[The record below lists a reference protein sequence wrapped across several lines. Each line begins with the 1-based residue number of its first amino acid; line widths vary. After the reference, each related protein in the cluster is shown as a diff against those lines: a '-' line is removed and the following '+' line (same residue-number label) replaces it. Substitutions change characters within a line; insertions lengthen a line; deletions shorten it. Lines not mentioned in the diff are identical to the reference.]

1 MIKELFSMLVPD
13 MRLMFDKGSSAP
25 PAPDPNTVSA
35 AQTKSNIDT
44 ARLNARLNRVNQV
57 TPYGSL
63 TYSQNQT
70 PTFDEAGYNKAMDAW
85 QKAQQT
91 PTAPTPVYG
100 QGENGFD
107 QVTGYT
113 GGTQGNS
120 TPMPT
125 RDQFMSPGSDDW
137 TATIN
142 LSPEQQ
148 KLLDSDNRI
157 KAQLGAVAESGLARV
172 NTAMGQPF
180 DTSQLTAYRDM
191 PQGGGAQ
198 SYNPTA
204 QSYTRGLNAAPIQYS
219 LPNSD
224 YANQRSAVEQ
234 AFLSRVNPQLD
245 KDRAALE
252 QRLAN
257 QGIAIGSDAYKNAL
271 SIQNQ
276 KDVDAYNQAVLLGG
290 QEQSRLAGLDL
301 AAGNFANSAQAQNF
315 GQQATQAALNNSV
328 NDTLFNQGLQ
338 TTAFNNQAN
347 QQNFAQQI
355 AAAQAN
361 NAQRQ
366 QQMQEQS
373 YLRSLPLN
381 ELNAL
386 RTGSQV
392 VNPSFTPT
400 PGANVANTDVS
411 GNIWNAYNQQVAAA
425 NAQQAGNNSF
435 LGGLFSL
442 GSAAPGAP
450 ATSVFGKM
458 FLG

>member
-1 MIKELFSMLVPD
+1 M
-13 MRLMFDKGSSAP
+13 
-25 PAPDPNTVSA
+25 
-35 AQTKSNIDT
+35 
-44 ARLNARLNRVNQV
+44 
-57 TPYGSL
+57 
-63 TYSQNQT
+63 
-70 PTFDEAGYNKAMDAW
+70 
-85 QKAQQT
+85 
-91 PTAPTPVYG
+91 
-100 QGENGFD
+100 
-107 QVTGYT
+107 
-113 GGTQGNS
+113 
-120 TPMPT
+120 
-125 RDQFMSPGSDDW
+125 
-137 TATIN
+137 
-142 LSPEQQ
+142 
-148 KLLDSDNRI
+148 
-157 KAQLGAVAESGLARV
+157 
-172 NTAMGQPF
+172 
-180 DTSQLTAYRDM
+180 
-191 PQGGGAQ
+191 
-198 SYNPTA
+198 
-204 QSYTRGLNAAPIQYS
+204 
-219 LPNSD
+219 
-224 YANQRSAVEQ
+224 
-234 AFLSRVNPQLD
+234 
-245 KDRAALE
+245 
-252 QRLAN
+252 
-257 QGIAIGSDAYKNAL
+257 
-271 SIQNQ
+271 
-276 KDVDAYNQAVLLGG
+276 
-290 QEQSRLAGLDL
+290 AGLDL
-301 AAGNFANSAQAQNF
+301 AAGNLANSAQAQNF

-366 QQMQEQS
+366 QQLQEQS

-442 GSAAPGAP
+442 GSAALGAP